1 MEKNLPVYGLTNC
14 INEPVSAGIR
24 VTWLGHASLIGQMNE
39 LTILTDPVLSK
50 RCSFTQWAGPS
61 RYRPVP
67 KMGES
72 TNNILNIT
80 KIVVDGL
87 KIQHIDAV
95 IISHNHFDHLDTESV
110 VALSKKFPDIV
121 WLVPAGVDDY
131 MRKTLPSGYK
141 KNIKGWLNQE

>member
-1 MEKNLPVYGLTNC
+1 
-14 INEPVSAGIR
+14 
-24 VTWLGHASLIGQMNE
+24 
-39 LTILTDPVLSK
+39 
-50 RCSFTQWAGPS
+50 
-61 RYRPVP
+61 
-67 KMGES
+67 MGES

-131 MRKTLPSGYK
+131 MRKTLPNSYK
-141 KNIKGWLNQE
+141 KNIKGWLNQEYRC